1 MGFYD
6 LSKTE
11 RKKLV
16 NEIEGNI
23 LKEVLDLGS
32 ITENNDIIIPET
44 IWNYSLDNDTYIR
57 KNTYLAIGR
66 IYSAYNEFDRVILRL
81 LDVMLEDKNEK
92 VRQTSVYA
100 LGEIGKKDAEIVF
113 KPFEKALLDKHHSVR
128 NAMIGALKQMG
139 LKNPVSTFVFVKKHL
154 HDDDPKIRREITHGI
169 ELRGRTHPE
178 EVLPFLKELQNEK
191 VKTVRDMIIHVI
203 GQISYKKGCLEIVV
217 ENLNSWTNRELVIEA
232 SEEIVKVHTGYKFA
246 TRTPEEAN
254 EYIKK
259 HLTLFIDEK

>member
-11 RKKLV
+11 RQKLV

-23 LKEVLDLGS
+23 LQAILDLS
-32 ITENNDIIIPET
+32 NITENNDIIIPES
-44 IWNYSLDNDTYIR
+44 IWNYSSDNDTYIR
-57 KNTYLAIGR
+57 KNAYLAIGR
-66 IYSAYNEFDRVILRL
+66 IYAAHNELEKIMLRL
-81 LDVMLEDKNEK
+81 LDVMLENRNEK

-100 LGEIGKKDAEIVF
+100 LGEIGKKDADIVF
-113 KPFEKALLDKHHSVR
+113 KPFEKALVDKNHSVR

-139 LKNPVSTFVFVKKHL
+139 RKNPVPTFEFAKKHL

-169 ELRGRTHPE
+169 ELRGREHPE
-178 EVLPFLKELQNEK
+178 EVLPLLKELLNEK

-217 ENLNSWTNRELVIEA
+217 ENLNSWTNRDLVIEA
-232 SEEIVKVHTGYKFA
+232 SEEIVKVHTRYKFA

-259 HLTLFIDEK
+259 HLTLFIDGK

>member
-23 LKEVLDLGS
+23 LQEVLDLSS

-57 KNTYLAIGR
+57 KNAYLAIGR

-100 LGEIGKKDAEIVF
+100 IG
-113 KPFEKALLDKHHSVR
+113 R
-128 NAMIGALKQMG
+128 NW
-139 LKNPVSTFVFVKKHL
+139 
-154 HDDDPKIRREITHGI
+154 
-169 ELRGRTHPE
+169 
-178 EVLPFLKELQNEK
+178 KE
-191 VKTVRDMIIHVI
+191 R
-203 GQISYKKGCLEIVV
+203 CR
-217 ENLNSWTNRELVIEA
+217 NS
-232 SEEIVKVHTGYKFA
+232 F
-246 TRTPEEAN
+246 
-254 EYIKK
+254 
-259 HLTLFIDEK
+259 

>member
-66 IYSAYNEFDRVILRL
+66 IYFTHIELEKKILRL
-81 LDVMLEDKNEK
+81 LDAMSEDNNER

-169 ELRGRTHPE
+169 ELGE
-178 EVLPFLKELQNEK
+178 EHIPKK
-191 VKTVRDMIIHVI
+191 
-203 GQISYKKGCLEIVV
+203 SY
-217 ENLNSWTNRELVIEA
+217 
-232 SEEIVKVHTGYKFA
+232 
-246 TRTPEEAN
+246 
-254 EYIKK
+254 
-259 HLTLFIDEK
+259 LF